1 MRQNIGLILLTSGSI
16 LLGFGVFRIYLT
28 EFIKFLDWKNVSY
41 WKNIPWESRLA
52 LRLLFRIKQDNFMKR
67 VFEAHEKYPLGKGLK
82 DLTLAERLYL
92 NIPVYAIILM
102 VIGLVLCFDYTALGR
117 FLGSMIKT
125 KWLLTIVGCSM
136 TVLGAVLVRVGNR
149 WLGHKEFW
157 QAFKTRPGDASEE
170 GLKAAGRKARW
181 AIRFLNVS
189 WWFLILGPMV
199 QLIGAVM
206 K

>member
-1 MRQNIGLILLTSGSI
+1 VRQNIGLILLTGGSI

-28 EFIKFLDWKNVSY
+28 GFIKFLDWKDV
-41 WKNIPWESRLA
+41 PWESRLI
-52 LRLLFRIKQDNFMKR
+52 LRLFRVKQENFLKR
-67 VFEAHEKYPLGKGLK
+67 IVEAHEKYPLGKGLK

-102 VIGLVLCFDYTALGR
+102 AMGLVLCFDYAALGR
-117 FLGSMIKT
+117 FLGSMNIT
-125 KWLLTIVGCSM
+125 KWLLTIVGCSL
-136 TVLGAVLVRVGNR
+136 TILGVVLVRVGNR
-149 WLGHKEFW
+149 WLGHIDNW
-157 QAFKTRPGDASEE
+157 QAFKIRSGETSEE
-170 GLKAAGRKARW
+170 GLKAQRRKERW
-181 AIRFLNVS
+181 AIRFLKLS